1 MNMGNW
7 KNKSIYSISL
17 VQKKFLRGILNATK
31 IKVNIFSISS
41 FYHTL
46 PLHPVGANMNIHN
59 NLKKCLPR
67 NYLINHKNRTNQ

>member
-31 IKVNIFSISS
+31 IKVNIFSIST
-41 FYHTL
+41 FIT
-46 PLHPVGANMNIHN
+46 PAPHPVRANMNIHN

>member
-31 IKVNIFSISS
+31 IKVNVFSISH
-41 FYHTL
+41 FYHTRPFTL
-46 PLHPVGANMNIHN
+46 YAQ
-59 NLKKCLPR
+59 
-67 NYLINHKNRTNQ
+67 T